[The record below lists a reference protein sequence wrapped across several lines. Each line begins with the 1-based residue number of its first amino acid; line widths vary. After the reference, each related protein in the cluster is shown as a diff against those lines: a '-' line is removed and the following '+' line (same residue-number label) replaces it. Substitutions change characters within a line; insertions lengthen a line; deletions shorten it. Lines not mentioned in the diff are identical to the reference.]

1 MNSCRHSLKQGLEGH
16 HKWDLKS
23 LQINEFLQ
31 AFIQKKAFTDIRS
44 EPKGP
49 KNNEFLPAFIKTKP
63 LRTSQANLEG
73 PKN

>member
-16 HKWDLKS
+16 HKWDLKG

-31 AFIQKKAFTDIRS
+31 AFIQKKAFEDIRS

-49 KNNEFLPAFIKTKP
+49 KNNEFL
-63 LRTSQANLEG
+63 QA
-73 PKN
+73 